1 MFYLSI
7 ELYHYYVWKHDMP
20 RTLEKIITA
29 EVSGYT
35 SDLGNATNVFCFHD
49 LNLLLYTVSNIQ
61 SKAGVLLKVS
71 NVFRC
76 ENLALFTVTSI
87 HSIRKSAQNRSS
99 NKKKKVTECIF
110 MILLSTINLS
120 LKNSHSTWSYS
131 RSSFI
136 SNLNYLQGVV
146 Q

>member
-1 MFYLSI
+1 MCENI
-7 ELYHYYVWKHDMP
+7 DMP
-20 RTLEKIITA
+20 RTLEKIVTA

-35 SDLGNATNVFCFHD
+35 SDLGNVTNVFCFHD

-61 SKAGVLLKVS
+61 SKAGVLLKVG